1 MGSVMAPRDVSIGP
15 GNVILF
21 GESVF
26 AEVTEV
32 RTSRRGHP
40 GLGPS
45 PTTSVPVRGRQRE
58 MVGEEKKA
66 L

>member
-21 GESVF
+21 GETVF

-45 PTTSVPVRGRQRE
+45 PSGRQRE

>member
-32 RTSRRGHP
+32 RTSRRDP

>member
-1 MGSVMAPRDVSIGP
+1 MGSVVAPRDASTGP

-21 GESVF
+21 GVF

-40 GLGPS
+40 GLGPQS
-45 PTTSVPVRGRQRE
+45 NDKGPCKRRA
-58 MVGEEKKA
+58 EEKKA